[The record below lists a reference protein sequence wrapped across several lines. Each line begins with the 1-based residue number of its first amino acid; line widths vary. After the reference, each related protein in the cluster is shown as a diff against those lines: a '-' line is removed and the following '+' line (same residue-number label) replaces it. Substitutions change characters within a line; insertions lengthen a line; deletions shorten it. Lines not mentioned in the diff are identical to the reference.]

1 MNFRSFTFATEKE
14 KEAFVIASEK
24 AYHASVDAAIEVI
37 RSRGDLRFI
46 ALAGP
51 TCSGKTTT
59 AKLIIDKLC
68 EEKRR
73 VVVISIDD
81 FFFDREYLHDMA
93 KTSGEPLDLDSVKTI
108 DLKQLAVVVAD
119 LEAGKATL
127 LPHFDFT
134 EGRQTYVTEF
144 LPQADDIYLFEGI
157 QAIYPEVVSL
167 FEPSTMLRLYISI
180 EQTLVT
186 PFCELSPREQ
196 RLLRR
201 LLRDSQFRGTDA
213 ETTLTH
219 WSGVV
224 ANETKNID
232 PYVSSCELHID
243 SSLPY
248 ELAVMKDE
256 LISLLRSVRDE
267 SPHSLTA
274 REYCRLL
281 SNFSVISSSMVPQ
294 DSVLREF
301 IGE

>member
-1 MNFRSFTFATEKE
+1 MNFLSFATEKE
-14 KEAFVIASEK
+14 KEAFVMVSET

-37 RSRGDLRFI
+37 RSRKALRFI

-59 AKLIIDKLC
+59 ANLIIDKLKR
-68 EEKRR
+68 EKHR
-73 VVVISIDD
+73 VIVISIDD

-93 KTSGEPLDLDSVKTI
+93 KASGEPLDLDSVKTI
-108 DLKQLAVVVAD
+108 DLKQLASVVED
-119 LEAGKATL
+119 LAAGRRTL

-186 PFCELSPREQ
+186 PFCELLPREQ

-201 LLRDSQFRGTDA
+201 LLRDSKFRGTDA
-213 ETTLTH
+213 EATLTH

-224 ANETKNID
+224 ANEIKNME
-232 PYVSSCELHID
+232 PYVSACELHID
-243 SSLPY
+243 SSMPY
-248 ELAVMKDE
+248 ELAVMKAE
-256 LISLLRSVRDE
+256 LLPLLRTVKKE
-267 SPHSLTA
+267 SPHFPMA
-274 REYCRLL
+274 ERFCRLL
-281 SNFSVISSSMVPQ
+281 SEFPDISSALVPK

-301 IGE
+301 IGK